1 MKTIFTTLALSLALT
16 ATALGAD
23 YVNVTKVTVNPNNTT
38 TVSAQRTYTDLS
50 GRENALMDFGYTF
63 KNTLSIQ
70 DAVNKIALFADGNIT
85 VKTNLASTTP
95 KQGQIGVL
103 ATARM
108 NAWYKGL
115 ANYYVELTNQI
126 ANEGLAN

>member
-23 YVNVTKVTVNPNNTT
+23 FVNITKVTANPNNTT
-38 TVSAQRTYTDLS
+38 TVQAQRTYTDAS
-50 GRENALMDFGYTF
+50 GRENVISVFGFTF
-63 KNTLSIQ
+63 KNTLSVQ
-70 DAVNKIALFADGNIT
+70 NAVDKVALLADGNIT
-85 VKTNLASTTP
+85 VKSTLASTTP

-103 ATARM
+103 AEARYK
-108 NAWYKGL
+108 AWLKGL
-115 ANYYVELTNQI
+115 AAYFTELNAQI